1 MMNVSLLLLCWQR
14 DLDFI
19 IEVSFDGQY
28 SSKASLMR
36 YKMR

>member
-1 MMNVSLLLLCWQR
+1 MSVLFLLCWQR

-28 SSKASLMR
+28 SSKEILMR